1 MIATY
6 DADET
11 EASSSR
17 EAERLLDS
25 LRSKGYRVGGVQ
37 AVFRIGDSPG
47 QVRYVVNGIPLDHE
61 QLRALDQGRLRLPDQ
76 PADERRWRNS
86 ATAPTP

>member
-1 MIATY
+1 MIETHD
-6 DADET
+6 DADT
-11 EASSSR
+11 EASSGR

-47 QVRYVVNGIPLDHE
+47 QVRYVVNGTPLDRE
-61 QLRALDQGRLRLPDQ
+61 QLRALDQGRLRLPD
-76 PADERRWRNS
+76 PPSDESRRRNPT
-86 ATAPTP
+86 AAPTP